1 VWSETWAMAEMDMK
15 RPSKWER
22 TYGLVEEQRTW
33 KIRINYE
40 FREL

>member
-1 VWSETWAMAEMDMK
+1 MAEMDMK

-22 TYGLVEEQRTW
+22 TYRLVEEQRIW